1 MGVNTVSDQP
11 LLMGHLGLNVSD
23 LTRSVSFYQDVF
35 RLSLVRQSSDADRR
49 YAFLGDGQKVVL
61 TLWQQS
67 QGSFAND
74 RAGLHHLAFE
84 VSSIDDVR
92 EAERKLRALDVHF
105 VYDGVVAQGEG
116 AQSGGIYFEDPDGI
130 RLEIY
135 APTGAEGLP
144 APVPGAPTC
153 GFF

>member
-1 MGVNTVSDQP
+1 VSTGRPYQAMGVNTVSDQL

-116 AQSGGIYFEDPDGI
+116 A
-130 RLEIY
+130 
-135 APTGAEGLP
+135 
-144 APVPGAPTC
+144 
-153 GFF
+153 